1 MEKKKNEKIE
11 IPERKDLLQEKL
23 SRQGRYN
30 PPIRLQKERDIT
42 DLLDMVVNCV
52 SKLSFLGS
60 FFDGRGLDKQIE
72 MGSDDVSG
80 LCHIITDIQDD
91 LNLVV
96 DDLSKKLE
104 EGLIIE
110 KETV

>member
-30 PPIRLQKERDIT
+30 PPIRLQKERDLT
-42 DLLDMVVNCV
+42 DLQDMVVNCV
-52 SKLSFLGS
+52 SKLSFLGY
-60 FFDGRGLDKQIE
+60 FFCGRIPEEEFE

-80 LCHIITDIQDD
+80 LYHIITDIQDD
-91 LNLVV
+91 LDMVV
-96 DDLSKKLE
+96 DELSEKIRK
-104 EGLIIE
+104 GLIIE
-110 KETV
+110 KEMD